1 VKWKDVGDTLEK
13 YVEGSLCVPLNMVPT
28 IYGLR
33 LDNHVELGASAI
45 LNLRRRRTHPVS
57 LRWKKAR
64 RLRSRAAGAAGSAD
78 GRPKRQFGLGYLIG
92 SALGGGYGYGRPYG
106 GYGGYG
112 GYGRPSGYG
121 GYGHGHRPY
130 HNHGHG

>member
-1 VKWKDVGDTLEK
+1 VAVSYGH
-13 YVEGSLCVPLNMVPT
+13 EGPA
-28 IYGLR
+28 G
-33 LDNHVELGASAI
+33 H
-45 LNLRRRRTHPVS
+45 THPEDAAVAP
-57 LRWKKAR
+57 LDAKPAAEAVALKPATV
-64 RLRSRAAGAAGSAD
+64 AAGAAGSAD

-121 GYGHGHRPY
+121 GYGGGYGGYGGGYGHGHRPY
-130 HNHGHG
+130 HGHG